1 MGFVRLMTGDIAPEK
16 LGFTY
21 AHEHIVCR
29 PGHWLERKEEDLL
42 LDDPEKSR
50 QEVAAAKACGVETLV
65 DATAIDYGRDPQAVY
80 DISMRTGMQVIGT
93 AGFNKGFLW
102 DAKMPGEN
110 RIYEE
115 WIEGSSVDELTE
127 FVIREVNVG
136 MQETGIKGGQV
147 KFGTGYNS
155 ISPLEIKTLRA
166 ACRAH
171 LATGAPVH
179 SHTEAGTM
187 ALEQLRYLREEG
199 VDPHNVSFGHMDRN
213 PDTYMH
219 LKLADTGA
227 FLCFDGIAKVKYNP
241 ESIRIRCILELAKRG
256 YQKQILVSGDTA
268 RRSYYHSYSY
278 AVGLPYI
285 KETWAPRLQE
295 EAEHAGING
304 EQLVQDIFVNNPRE
318 CFTFKKVRG

>member
-1 MGFVRLMTGDIAPEK
+1 MSFVRLMTGDISPEQM
-16 LGFTY
+16 GFTY
-21 AHEHIVCR
+21 SHEHIVCR
-29 PGHWLERKEEDLL
+29 PAHWLERGEMDLI
-42 LDDPEKSR
+42 LDDPQKGEE
-50 QEVAAAKACGVETLV
+50 EVAAAKACGVDTIV

-80 DISMRTGMQVIGT
+80 DIAVKTGMQIIGT

-102 DAKMPGEN
+102 DAKMPGEE
-110 RIYEE
+110 YTYSE
-115 WIEGSSVDELTE
+115 WIEKSSLQELTD
-127 FVIREVNVG
+127 FVVKEVTEG
-136 MQETGIKGGQV
+136 MQGTKVKGGQV

-155 ISPLEIKTLRA
+155 ISPLEIKTIRA

-171 LATGAPVH
+171 LETGAPVH

-187 ALEQLRYLREEG
+187 ALEQMQYLREEG
-199 VDPHNVSFGHMDRN
+199 VDLHNVSFGHMDRN

-219 LKLADTGA
+219 LKIADTGA
-227 FLCFDGIAKVKYNP
+227 YLSFDGIAKIKYNP
-241 ESIRIRCILELAKRG
+241 ESVRINCILELAKHG

-285 KETWAPRLQE
+285 KQTWVPRLIE
-295 EAEHAGING
+295 EAENCGIDG

-318 CFTFKKVRG
+318 CFTFKKVK

>member
-1 MGFVRLMTGDIAPEK
+1 MTGDIAPEK
-16 LGFTY
+16 MGFTY

-29 PGHWLERKEEDLL
+29 PGHWSERMEEDLL
-42 LDDPEKSR
+42 LDDPVKSE
-50 QEVAAAKACGVETLV
+50 QEVAAARACGVETLV

-80 DISMRTGMQVIGT
+80 DISLRTGMQVIGT

-102 DAKMPGEN
+102 DAKIPGEN
-110 RIYEE
+110 RTYEE
-115 WIEGSSVDELTE
+115 WIAGSSVDELTE
-127 FVIREVNVG
+127 FVVREVTEG
-136 MQETGIKGGQV
+136 MQDTGIKGGQV

-155 ISPLEIKTLRA
+155 ISPLEIKTIRA
-166 ACRAH
+166 VCRAH
-171 LATGAPVH
+171 LETGAPVH

-187 ALEQLRYLREEG
+187 ALEQLQYLREEG
-199 VDPHNVSFGHMDRN
+199 VDLHHVSFGHMDRN

-241 ESIRIRCILELAKRG
+241 ECVRIRCILELVKRG

-285 KETWAPRLQE
+285 KKSWVPRLQE
-295 EAEHAGING
+295 EAESAGING
-304 EQLVQDIFVNNPRE
+304 EQLIQDIFVNNPRE
-318 CFTFKKVRG
+318 CFTFKKVNG